1 MRDEEAKD
9 MPAPDGGFTLEWE
22 REVGYLGLRAVCC
35 RHRCG
40 LQVISLECADVENAF
55 IAGFRTPGS
64 DDTGVQ
70 HILEHV
76 VLGGSRHCPVKNP
89 CEELSRG
96 SLATYINAETY
107 RDRTLYPF
115 TSISEE
121 DFANGVGVYL
131 DAVFSPLLLEETF
144 LQEGW
149 RYELTGEGAPRT
161 TGIVLNE
168 CRAERDE
175 VGGVALSAA
184 YRELFPGHPLS
195 WDTGG
200 VPGVIETLRYEDMV
214 DYYRRWYRL
223 PQARLLFYGNI
234 PTGRKLALVD
244 GYLRRHCAERLRE
257 VCLPEERP
265 RPAPASWQSPRR
277 VTVPVACEPGD
288 DGASQCAWSL
298 NWHLGQLAGP
308 AELLGMELLETL
320 LLEDDGSPL
329 SRTLLESGLCENLL
343 DCTGMETDCAEC
355 LLVVGVVNC
364 RRESFDEL
372 RTLCVDC
379 LERCRRDGFSPE
391 QVQAALNQLRL
402 RYEAVSNGHAL
413 ALGQQVMRNWLSGQ
427 DPLAG
432 VDHRACLAALR
443 EELARDG
450 RFLERLLERL
460 LLDNRHRVELRLVAD
475 PGLAAR
481 RQAEEERRCQRQFAR
496 LSAAERAAWA
506 DRLARFA
513 DFQAR
518 PDSSEALAAFPRLT
532 RRQLPREPFSVDVA
546 REVLPCGTVLLNCR
560 QTSGAVNY
568 AKLAFDVSSLPP
580 EELEVLPTFA
590 CLLEAVG
597 VSGCRYGDFERRLGL
612 AGAEIDVGVHYAPAG
627 VSEMRPRAALT
638 LRLAAL
644 SDHWEAALDCL
655 MARWRDS
662 QFTERARLRD
672 TLRQC
677 WAQGCQRLQSEDEAL
692 ELAMW
697 RSAAGICPREA
708 CTESWYGVLGMR
720 RLREARRQLLGR
732 GDALTALLVR
742 MRDRLAQALPNIVSY
757 AGDAAGHEALLRRLP
772 RTGRVRAWQPL
783 DWGSLPAGTEELGR
797 RESLANGLREFCCV
811 RSFGVCGY
819 SDPLWA
825 PLLVYAEL
833 LGEGYLLDQI
843 RLAGG
848 AYGCGCSYSP
858 STRLLQLYSYRDPSP
873 RGTLEVFA
881 SVPGRAEPWTE
892 AQLTGAIAGCLRND
906 VPLRAS
912 ESCNAALVREMLR
925 VSDDERRLRWQQLL
939 DVTLRDVRWAAEAF
953 REAAARGFND
963 CLVGDARTLGR
974 LGCRTLSWRRAGD

>member
-1 MRDEEAKD
+1 
-9 MPAPDGGFTLEWE
+9 MPAPDGGYTLEWE

-40 LQVISLECADVENAF
+40 LQVISLECDDVENAF

-89 CEELSRG
+89 FEELSRG

-107 RDRTLYPF
+107 QDRTLYPF
-115 TSISEE
+115 ASVSEE

-131 DAVFSPLLLEETF
+131 DAVFCPLLLEETF

-149 RYELTGEGAPRT
+149 RYELTGEGGPRT

-168 CRAERDE
+168 CRAERDDI
-175 VGGVALSAA
+175 GMVALSAA

-234 PTGRKLALVD
+234 PTERKLALVD
-244 GYLRRHCAERLRE
+244 DYLRRRCPERLRE

-265 RPAPASWQSPRR
+265 RPVAASWQSPRR
-277 VTVPVACEPGD
+277 VTVPVVCEPGE

-308 AELLGMELLETL
+308 AEQLGMGLLEIL
-320 LLEDDGSPL
+320 LLEDDSSPL
-329 SRTLLESGLCENLL
+329 RRTLIESGLCEDLL
-343 DCTGMETDCAEC
+343 DCTGLEMECAEC
-355 LLVVGVVNC
+355 FLVVGVVNC

-402 RYEAVSNGHAL
+402 RGEEVANGRAL
-413 ALGQQVMRNWLSGQ
+413 AMGRQVMRNWLSGQ

-443 EELARDG
+443 EELARDS

-460 LLDNRHRVELRLVAD
+460 LLDNRHRVELRLEAD

-496 LSAAERAAWA
+496 LSAAERAAWRG
-506 DRLARFA
+506 RLARFA
-513 DFQAR
+513 EFQAR
-518 PDSSEALAAFPRLT
+518 PDSPEALAAFPRLT
-532 RRQLPREPFSVDVA
+532 RRQLPREPFSA
-546 REVLPCGTVLLNCR
+546 GASREVLSCGTVLLNCR
-560 QTSGAVNY
+560 QTAGTVNY
-568 AKLAFDVSSLPP
+568 AKLAFDVSGLPP
-580 EELEVLPTFA
+580 EELEVLPLFA
-590 CLLEAVG
+590 WLLDAVG
-597 VSGCRYGDFERRLGL
+597 VSGCRYGDFEQRLGL
-612 AGAEIDVGVHYAPAG
+612 AGAELDVNVLHGTAD
-627 VSEMRPRAALT
+627 VSDMRPRAALT

-662 QFTERARLRD
+662 QFTERAHLRD
-672 TLRQC
+672 VLKQC
-677 WAQGCQRLQSEDEAL
+677 WAQGNQRLQSEDEAL
-692 ELAMW
+692 ELAMG
-697 RSAAGICPREA
+697 RSAAGIAPREA

-732 GDALTALLVR
+732 GDALTALLER
-742 MRDRLAQALPNIVSY
+742 MRDRFAQALPNIVSY

-772 RTGRVRAWQPL
+772 RSGRVRAWRPL
-783 DWGSLPAGTEELGR
+783 DWGGLPAGTEELGR
-797 RESLANGLREFCCV
+797 REGLANGHREFCCV
-811 RSFGVCGY
+811 RSFGVCGF

-833 LGEGYLLDQI
+833 LGEGYLMDQI

-848 AYGCGCSYSP
+848 AYGCGCSYLP
-858 STRLLQLYSYRDPSP
+858 SSCLLQMYSYRDPLP
-873 RGTLEVFA
+873 QGTLDVFS
-881 SVPGRAEPWTE
+881 SVPGRTEPWTE
-892 AQLTGAIAGCLRND
+892 AQLTGAIAGCIRAG

-912 ESCNAALVREMLR
+912 ESCNAALDREMSR
-925 VSDDERRLRWQQLL
+925 VTDDERRRRQQQLL
-939 DVTLRDVRWAAEAF
+939 DVTLRDVRWAAEAL